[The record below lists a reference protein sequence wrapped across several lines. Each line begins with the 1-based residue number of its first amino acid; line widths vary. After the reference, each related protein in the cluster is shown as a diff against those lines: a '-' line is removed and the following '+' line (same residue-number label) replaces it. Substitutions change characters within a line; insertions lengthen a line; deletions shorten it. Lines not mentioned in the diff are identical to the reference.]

1 MATLAIVWSEWRVF
15 SRGKLLSRVKIMS
28 LRNRAVAES
37 GTQLGMALGPKEFR
51 GVIGSFPAIPG
62 FGGRFTEVAD
72 ATHLEG
78 KLCT

>member
-1 MATLAIVWSEWRVF
+1 
-15 SRGKLLSRVKIMS
+15 
-28 LRNRAVAES
+28 
-37 GTQLGMALGPKEFR
+37 MALVPKKSR

-78 KLCT
+78 SYVLHMHVRSHLYMCSP